1 MCDDNWRVGSANS
14 WNRFKPLSAYQGS
27 LVSGNTF
34 RYVSK
39 YSLLSLMHL
48 SSYTEWKWW
57 GKPIESR
64 FGSRENTI
72 SLDVIWSGLMWVAA
86 PSHTGR
92 MALGSFAGYE
102 RIADRRVARI
112 RVDAFQEAFL
122 PRWIVDRLSV
132 RLNLPLKCY
141 LYIYGCSFHKG
152 RGRKIKS
159 GQKVHSS
166 IAFCD
171 KSYHPRA
178 MLPEQRRLCE
188 LVGKGSLL
196 NREWVKGWEDL
207 IEMDIFDLSLMSNVI
222 ESLKSGAE
230 DESSMWVYRLT
241 AMMSTG
247 MYCFI
252 LEYNFLTTKC
262 RWRSNRIAQ

>member
-1 MCDDNWRVGSANS
+1 MC
-14 WNRFKPLSAYQGS
+14 
-27 LVSGNTF
+27 
-34 RYVSK
+34 
-39 YSLLSLMHL
+39 
-48 SSYTEWKWW
+48 
-57 GKPIESR
+57 
-64 FGSRENTI
+64 
-72 SLDVIWSGLMWVAA
+72 
-86 PSHTGR
+86 
-92 MALGSFAGYE
+92 
-102 RIADRRVARI
+102 
-112 RVDAFQEAFL
+112 
-122 PRWIVDRLSV
+122 
-132 RLNLPLKCY
+132 
-141 LYIYGCSFHKG
+141 
-152 RGRKIKS
+152 

-247 MYCFI
+247 MYRLI
-252 LEYNFLTTKC
+252 LEYNF
-262 RWRSNRIAQ
+262 